1 MDLPVR
7 MSDGERDLFER
18 TLAKAT
24 HYMEFGSGGSTLMAV
39 RSPATVILSVESD
52 PAWLAKIRQHPEIA
66 DAVARQRLFLT
77 HADIG
82 PVGEWGRPADETM
95 KPRWPHYY
103 ADPFFATDILFD
115 LILIDGRFRVGSA
128 LAAAACAA
136 ETATVVIHD
145 YELRPQYYLVEKFFD
160 IEETCESL
168 YVLRRR
174 KTINIRSFYMEVIRH
189 LYEHG

>member
-7 MSDGERDLFER
+7 MSEGERELFER

-24 HYMEFGSGGSTLMAV
+24 HYMEFGSGGSTLLAV
-39 RSPATVILSVESD
+39 RSPARVILSVESD
-52 PAWLAKIRQHPEIA
+52 PAWLEKIRAHPEIA
-66 DAVARQRLFLT
+66 QAVARQRLFLT

-82 PVGEWGRPADETM
+82 PVGEWGSPTDETRRAQW
-95 KPRWPHYY
+95 PRYY

-115 LILIDGRFRVGSA
+115 LILIDGRFRVATA

-136 ETATVVIHD
+136 ESATIVIHD

-160 IEETCESL
+160 IEETRESL

-174 KTINIRSFYMEVIRH
+174 RTINIRSVYREVMRH
-189 LYEHG
+189 LFEHG